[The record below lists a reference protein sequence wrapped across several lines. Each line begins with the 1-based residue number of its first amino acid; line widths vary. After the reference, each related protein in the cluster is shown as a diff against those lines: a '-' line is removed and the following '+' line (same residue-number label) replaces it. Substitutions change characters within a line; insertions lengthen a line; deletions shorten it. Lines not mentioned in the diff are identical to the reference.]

1 MSLNLFQDT
10 MYLTI
15 MLEVIYFIIMVLV
28 ILRVLHDTRSGVKAL
43 AYILFIVLIPVVG
56 MFFYFSFGIN
66 YRKQKLYSRK
76 IVNDEALRQEI
87 LTLLHDY
94 SEQVLHS
101 GLVLSKHRN
110 LVRFISNSTNSP
122 LTGNNSVQLLLNG
135 EEKFPTLLNA
145 LEAATSHIHL
155 EYYIYE
161 DDETGNSIADI
172 LIKKAQQGVA
182 VRFLYDHFGSHG
194 LSNGFIKRLE
204 DAGVDTA
211 PFYRIKW
218 YAFANRLNYRNH
230 RKIIIVDGKKSFIGG
245 INISDRYRNDAKSK
259 NGLYWRDTHLMIDG
273 RATIYLQYL
282 FLCDWNFSSENKL
295 HYGMDYFPLNF
306 ETQKIE
312 NEVVQIAPSGPDS
325 KLPVIFYSIMKAI
338 GSARERVLITSPY
351 FIPGESLMDALIIV
365 AKSGVEVKLLVPGK
379 SDSKMVN
386 SAARSYYTELLKH
399 GVRVFTY
406 EKGFVH
412 AKTMV
417 IDDDLSVIG
426 SANMDYR
433 SFDLNFEVNAML
445 YSKEITGQ
453 LQKAFEEDLKESHE
467 INAIDWLKRPAY
479 KILWEKLI
487 RLLAP
492 LL

>member
-10 MYLTI
+10 IYLTI
-15 MLEVIYFIIMVLV
+15 MLEVIYFIILVLV

-56 MFFYFSFGIN
+56 IFFYFSFGIN

-76 IVNDEALRQEI
+76 IVHDEELRQEI
-87 LTLLHDY
+87 LTRIHDY
-94 SEQVLHS
+94 SEQVLNS
-101 GLVLSKHRN
+101 SLVLSKHSN
-110 LVRFISNSTNSP
+110 LVRFIKNSTNSP
-122 LTGNNSVQLLLNG
+122 LTGNNSVKLLFNG
-135 EEKFPTLLNA
+135 EEKFPTLLSA
-145 LEAATSHIHL
+145 LEDAASHIHL

-161 DDETGNSIADI
+161 YDETGNAIADI
-172 LIKKAQQGVA
+172 LIKKAKQGVE

-204 DAGVDTA
+204 EAGVDTA

-218 YAFANRLNYRNH
+218 YAFANRMNYRNH
-230 RKIIIVDGKKSFIGG
+230 RKIIIIDGKKSFIGG
-245 INISDRYRNDAKSK
+245 INISDRYRNDTKPK
-259 NGLYWRDTHLMIDG
+259 NGLFWRDTHLMIDG

-282 FLCDWNFSSENKL
+282 FICDWNFSHETKL
-295 HYGMDYFPLNF
+295 HYGKDYFPQNF
-306 ETQKIE
+306 DTPEIQ
-312 NEVVQIAPSGPDS
+312 NDVVQIVPSGPDS

-351 FIPGESLMDALIIV
+351 FIPGESLMDALIIL

-417 IDDDLSVIG
+417 IDDDLSVVG

-445 YSKEITGQ
+445 YSKEITSQ
-453 LQKAFEEDLKESHE
+453 LQKSFEEDLKESHE
-467 INAIDWLKRPAY
+467 INANDWLNRPAY
-479 KILWEKLI
+479 KLLWEKLI